1 MCITVTIYWA
11 DSMKA
16 VSLLFFFGFQ
26 ILIKPH
32 QQGWFQDFWRIPHS
46 LLYKL
51 CHFLTADLPGP
62 GAVLPW
68 VLTALSLIVNVIF
81 IVCLVFLWSVW
92 YQHLYYIILY
102 YIILYCFLFCFVFF
116 TSIWFEVSV
125 NIVETF
131 RKTLISHC
139 FYSLKEH
146 KKKGETEP
154 RGQNLHVAEE
164 KRSLTRVW
172 CHRTTSEVT
181 QPNHSALIECSGR
194 LHALICYIMFSV
206 YLRFCNDGMLHFA
219 FCMNLNGLTGSLLS
233 SHHSQ

>member
-1 MCITVTIYWA
+1 MISRFLENSTQFIIQVMSFSNSRSAWTRCSAPLGPHCV
-11 DSMKA
+11 
-16 VSLLFFFGFQ
+16 VSHCECHL
-26 ILIKPH
+26 
-32 QQGWFQDFWRIPHS
+32 HS
-46 LLYKL
+46 L
-51 CHFLTADLPGP
+51 PGVP
-62 GAVLPW
+62 M
-68 VLTALSLIVNVIF
+68 
-81 IVCLVFLWSVW
+81 VCLISAF
-92 YQHLYYIILY
+92 ILH